1 MSNYKKKFTLTEL
14 YDSGLLNDIL
24 PQPSKRNKFITESNK
39 KETKV
44 HLKNKIGLND
54 IERQLID
61 VIASN
66 SHTFKRGSVSNGAVH
81 IYLKVANENEYAQ
94 EYNNIIKAVKGAK
107 ARLSYVNMF
116 TNEIESALRY
126 SKNLQLN
133 GKQEPKLS
141 LRINDINEIKGMSD
155 LQKKNLAYNIVE
167 CILFDDD
174 FSNVQNWNG
183 LKGNKMNGY
192 ARYNP
197 SQESPKYRLY
207 KTLKREYDERNE

>member
-81 IYLKVANENEYAQ
+81 IYLKVANESEYAQ

-116 TNEIESALRY
+116 TTEIESALRY

-155 LQKKNLAYNIVE
+155 LQKRNLAYNIVE

-207 KTLKREYDERNE
+207 KTLKREYDERNK

>member
-81 IYLKVANENEYAQ
+81 IYLKVANESEYAQ

-155 LQKKNLAYNIVE
+155 LQKRNLAYNIVE

-207 KTLKREYDERNE
+207 KTLKREYDERNK

>member
-14 YDSGLLNDIL
+14 YASGLLNDIL
-24 PQPSKRNKFITESNK
+24 PQPSKRNKYVTESNK

-61 VIASN
+61 VIASS
-66 SHTFKRGSVSNGAVH
+66 SHTFKRGSVSKGAVH
-81 IYLKVANENEYAQ
+81 IYLKVANESEYVQ

-126 SKNLQLN
+126 STNLELN
-133 GKQEPKLS
+133 GKNAPKLS
-141 LRINDINEIKGMSD
+141 LRLNDISEIKGMSD
-155 LQKKNLAYNIVE
+155 LQKRNLAYNIVE

-174 FSNVQNWNG
+174 FKNVQNWNG

-197 SQESPKYRLY
+197 SQDNPKYRLY

>member
-81 IYLKVANENEYAQ
+81 IYLKVANESEYVQ

-126 SKNLQLN
+126 SKNLQLS
-133 GKQEPKLS
+133 GKEEPKLS

-155 LQKKNLAYNIVE
+155 LQKRNLAYNIVE

-207 KTLKREYDERNE
+207 KTLKREYDERNK

>member
-81 IYLKVANENEYAQ
+81 IYLKVANESEYAQ

-133 GKQEPKLS
+133 GKQEPKLL

>member
-81 IYLKVANENEYAQ
+81 IYLKVANESEYAQ

>member
-81 IYLKVANENEYAQ
+81 IYLKVANESEYAQ

-155 LQKKNLAYNIVE
+155 LQKRNLAYNIVE

>member
-24 PQPSKRNKFITESNK
+24 PQPSKRNKFLTESNK

-66 SHTFKRGSVSNGAVH
+66 SHTFKRGSVSKGTVH

-126 SKNLQLN
+126 SKNMQLN
-133 GKQEPKLS
+133 GKEEPKLS

-155 LQKKNLAYNIVE
+155 LQKRNLAYNIVE

-207 KTLKREYDERNE
+207 KTLKREYDERNK

>member
-61 VIASN
+61 IIASN

-81 IYLKVANENEYAQ
+81 IYLKVANESEYAQ

-155 LQKKNLAYNIVE
+155 LQKRNLAYNIVE